1 MKRHNLWVTFVLL
14 TAAVF
19 LALGALSPHAANA
32 GFRRLACGS
41 FIAGSYLATITNQ
54 DTGEIAARSLIT
66 FFFDH
71 NMSVVDAAEGVG
83 ATDFSGQQGTW
94 KCTGRREITATS
106 LDFGLPD
113 AGITRLDYAVAF
125 AGQGA
130 KAQEVKGTIELN
142 LFFNPTA
149 EPFSDDADLIQKFA
163 FTGQRVTA
171 D

>member
-1 MKRHNLWVTFVLL
+1 MKYHKFLVTLVLL
-14 TAAVF
+14 TAAVLMF
-19 LALGALSPHAANA
+19 LGVLSPPAANA

-41 FIAGSYLATITNQ
+41 FVSGSYLATITNEN
-54 DTGEIAARSLIT
+54 TGEIASRSLT

-71 NMSVVDAAEGVG
+71 NMSVVDSVAGGDAA
-83 ATDFSGQQGTW
+83 DFSDQQGEW
-94 KCTGRREITATS
+94 KCTGRREIAATT
-106 LDFGLPD
+106 LGLSSPD
-113 AGITRLDYAVAF
+113 SGVTRLDYVAAF

-130 KAQEVKGTIELN
+130 KAQKVKGTIKLN

-149 EPFSDDADLIQKFA
+149 NSFSDDADLVQKFS